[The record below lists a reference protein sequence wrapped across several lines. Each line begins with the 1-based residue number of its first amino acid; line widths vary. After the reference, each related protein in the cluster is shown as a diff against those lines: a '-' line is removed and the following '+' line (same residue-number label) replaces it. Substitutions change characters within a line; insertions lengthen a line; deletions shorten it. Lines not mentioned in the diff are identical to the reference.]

1 MMKEKFFIVILGLQ
15 GDKRM
20 GKTCAPKMLC
30 FLRHPSTQYSML
42 HGLLDPLL
50 LQREMVFSLSRI
62 ERKDPKFFSC
72 YANISWVREIFNSF
86 SA

>member
-1 MMKEKFFIVILGLQ
+1 MQSLYFIAFIIDNICVSQTVSVQCMYSG
-15 GDKRM
+15 
-20 GKTCAPKMLC
+20 
-30 FLRHPSTQYSML
+30 TQYSML

-62 ERKDPKFFSC
+62 ERKDASFFHVVLIFS
-72 YANISWVREIFNSF
+72 AIFNSF